1 MNRVFACLFVL
12 AASAGAGGCDHPTE
26 LDWQEG
32 EGYRWAAVDPGYW
45 GGVGF
50 ERLQSSETGLRFE
63 NRLTEEEIEQNQ
75 HYMNGS
81 GVAVGDVTGNGW
93 PDLYFAQLSG
103 PNRLY
108 ENRGG
113 FEFRDITDSAGV
125 AHENVYSTSAVLAD
139 IDGDGDLDLL
149 VGSMSRGIVI
159 YENDGTGQFRRR
171 SGRRLEAEKGNMTL
185 ALADV
190 EGDGDVDLYVAN
202 YKEKPVKDIYPNSE
216 LSWENTVRST
226 EGEAGTEH
234 VVVPPYDEHYTIIE
248 RKNAPNSRR
257 ETGEKDAL
265 YLNDGDGSFRKV
277 RKPDRRFL
285 NPNGRP
291 QGLSLD
297 WGLNASFRDMNRDGS
312 PDLYVNNDFWT
323 PDRIWMNQG
332 DGTFRAIDSLAV
344 RSFPFSSMTVDF
356 SDLNRNGA
364 LDFFVTEMLS
374 PEHQR
379 RLRQFTPSDPFPAG
393 RMENRP
399 QYNKNALYRNRG
411 DGTYAES
418 AYFSGVE
425 ATDWS
430 WGVRFLDVTLNGYED
445 LLVNTGFSYD
455 YQDLDSQERMGRKVA
470 QTPGDDRFLTEYPR
484 LRLENRA
491 FQNNKDGSFTTLG
504 QEWGV
509 ATESDV
515 SHGLVTA
522 DLDRD
527 GDLDVVVS
535 RLNDPALLYENTT
548 AAPRISV
555 RLAGT
560 PPNTQAIGAT
570 LALEGGPGGPS
581 PQIREVTA
589 GGDYLSGSSTTTMFA
604 ADPDNPNHVLE
615 VTWPDGGTTT
625 IDSVRANRVY
635 EVQQSSARAGIEP
648 EAEAHRDSA
657 SSAPSPVFQEVSDRL
672 DHQHHES
679 TYDDFRIQPLLP
691 LKLSQQG
698 PGLSW
703 VDYDQDGGEDLLI
716 PAGRGGTLAAYE
728 NVGAGRFSRRTL
740 EPLTDTSSADQT
752 TLLGWSTDA
761 GTHLILGRANY
772 EPGDIQAPSALHFLA
787 EGDTVRTVGRIPG
800 ILSTTGPLAA
810 ADYDGDGALDLF
822 VGGRFVPAQYPRNA
836 TSRLFRN
843 EEGQFARDEEN
854 AALLEDLGLV
864 TGAVFTDYDRD
875 GDPALL
881 ISRAWDSLMLLENEG
896 GTFRDVTAEVGL
908 DAYTGWWQGVTT
920 GDFNNDGRPDIVATN
935 WGANSPYQTGD
946 RPLKMYYQDFNGDPR
961 VEIIESYYDGDIG
974 GYVPRRQLNAFSST
988 AVPFAD
994 RVESHKQFAS
1004 TTLTS
1009 HLGQAPNQVLNAK
1022 TLNTTKHMVFLN
1034 DGDRFSA
1041 RPLPP
1046 EAQLSTALH
1055 AGIADYNNDG
1065 HEDLFLSQ
1073 NFFAVR
1079 DEMPR
1084 SDAGRGVLLRG
1095 NGQGEFD
1102 AIPGHRS
1109 GIKVYGEQ
1117 RGAAF
1122 GDFDG
1127 DGRVDLAVTQN
1138 DATTK
1143 LFANQTAREGYT
1155 VRLDGPPRNRDGIGA
1170 SVRLRYEDGRAGPR
1184 REVQAGAGY
1193 WSQSSRTQVLGAA
1206 APVSQIEVT
1215 WPDGEVHTRGV
1226 VEGKRTY
1233 RVSYADEQ

>member
-1 MNRVFACLFVL
+1 M
-12 AASAGAGGCDHPTE
+12 
-26 LDWQEG
+26 
-32 EGYRWAAVDPGYW
+32 
-45 GGVGF
+45 
-50 ERLQSSETGLRFE
+50 
-63 NRLTEEEIEQNQ
+63 
-75 HYMNGS
+75 
-81 GVAVGDVTGNGW
+81 GDVTGNGR
-93 PDLYFAQLSG
+93 PDLYFAQLNG

-113 FEFRDITDSAGV
+113 FEFRNITDSAGV
-125 AHENVYSTSAVLAD
+125 AHEGYYSTSTVFAD
-139 IDGDGDLDLL
+139 IDGDDDLDLL
-149 VGSMSRGIVI
+149 VGSMSKGIAI
-159 YENDGTGQFRRR
+159 YENEGRGRFRGR
-171 SGRRLEAEKGNMTL
+171 SGTEMEVGKGNMTM
-185 ALADV
+185 ALADI
-190 EGDGDVDLYVAN
+190 EGDGDLDLYVAN
-202 YKEKPVKDIYPNSE
+202 YKEKSVRDIYPVGE
-216 LSWENTVRST
+216 LSWEKTIRST
-226 EGEAGTEH
+226 EGDEGTNH

-248 RKNAPNSRR
+248 RDNAPNSRR

-265 YLNDGDGSFRKV
+265 YLNNGNGEFKKVQRPEARFLGPDGSPR
-277 RKPDRRFL
+277 
-285 NPNGRP
+285 
-291 QGLSLD
+291 GLSLD
-297 WGLNASFRDMNRDGS
+297 WGLNASFRDINCDGP

-323 PDRIWMNQG
+323 PDRVWINQG
-332 DGTFRAIDSLAV
+332 DGTFRAIDSLAI

-356 SDLNRNGA
+356 SDVTRNGA

-425 ATDWS
+425 ATGWS

-455 YQDLDSQERMGRKVA
+455 YQDLDSQERMGRKMA

-491 FQNNKDGSFTTLG
+491 FQNNKDGTFSTRG
-504 QEWGV
+504 QDWGFV
-509 ATESDV
+509 TESDV

-535 RLNDPALLYENTT
+535 RLNDRALLYENTT
-548 AAPRISV
+548 SAPRISV

-560 PPNTQAIGAT
+560 PPNTQAIGAK
-570 LALEGGPGGPS
+570 LALKGGPGGPA
-581 PQIREVTA
+581 PQVREVTA
-589 GGDYLSGSSTTTMFA
+589 GGNYLSGSSTTAMFA
-604 ADPDNPNHVLE
+604 ADPDNSNHVLE
-615 VTWPDGGTTT
+615 VTWPNGDTTI
-625 IDSVRANRVY
+625 IDSVGANRVY
-635 EVQQSSARAGIEP
+635 EVQQGRSRAGTEP
-648 EAEAHRDSA
+648 EEEAHRDSS
-657 SSAPSPVFQEVSDRL
+657 SSAPSPAFQEVSGRL
-672 DHQHHES
+672 DHRHHES

-703 VDYDQDGGEDLLI
+703 VDYDQDGDEDVMI
-716 PAGRGGTLAAYE
+716 PTGRGGTLAVYE
-728 NVGAGRFSRRTL
+728 NDGAGNFSRRTL
-740 EPLTDTSSADQT
+740 GTLTDTSSADQT
-752 TLLGWSTDA
+752 TLLGWSTDS
-761 GTHLILGRANY
+761 GTHLLLGRANY
-772 EPGDIQAPSALHFLA
+772 EPGDIQTPSALHFLA
-787 EGDTVRTVGRIPG
+787 EGDTVRKVGRIPG

-810 ADYDGDGALDLF
+810 ADYDGDGAIDLF
-822 VGGRFVPAQYPRNA
+822 VGGRFMPAQYPRDA

-843 EEGQFARDEEN
+843 EEGRFVCDEEN
-854 AALLEDLGLV
+854 AALLEDFGLV

-875 GDPALL
+875 GDPDLL

-896 GTFRDVTAEVGL
+896 GTFRDVTAEFGL
-908 DAYTGWWQGVTT
+908 DAYSGWWQGVTT

-935 WGANSPYQTGD
+935 WGTNSPYQTGD
-946 RPLKMYYQDFNGDPR
+946 RPLKMYYQDFNGDRR
-961 VEIIESYYDGDIG
+961 VEIIESYYDADIG

-988 AVPFAD
+988 AVPFAG
-994 RVESHKQFAS
+994 RVDSHTHFAS
-1004 TTLTS
+1004 ATLTS
-1009 HLGQAPNQVLNAK
+1009 LLGQAPDQVLNAK

-1034 DGDRFSA
+1034 EGDHFSA
-1041 RPLPP
+1041 RPLPS

-1055 AGIADYNNDG
+1055 AGVADYNNDG

-1073 NFFAVR
+1073 NFFPVR

-1084 SDAGRGVLLRG
+1084 SDAGRGLLLRG
-1095 NGQGEFD
+1095 NGHGDFE

-1122 GDFDG
+1122 GDFDK

-1138 DATTK
+1138 GAPTK
-1143 LFANQTAREGYT
+1143 LFANQADTEGYT
-1155 VRLDGPPRNRDGIGA
+1155 VRLNGPPRNRDGIGA
-1170 SVRLRYEDGRAGPR
+1170 SVRLRYEDGSAGPR
-1184 REVQAGAGY
+1184 REVRAGGGY

-1206 APVSQIEVT
+1206 KPVSQIEVT
-1215 WPDGEVHTRGV
+1215 WPDGQVNTRRV
-1226 VEGKRTY
+1226 AEDKRRY
-1233 RVSYADEQ
+1233 RVSYTDEQ